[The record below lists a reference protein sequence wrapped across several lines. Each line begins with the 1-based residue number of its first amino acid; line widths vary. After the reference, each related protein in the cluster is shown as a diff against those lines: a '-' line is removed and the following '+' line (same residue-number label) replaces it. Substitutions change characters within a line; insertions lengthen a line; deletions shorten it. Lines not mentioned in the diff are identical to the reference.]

1 MASEWFANI
10 CEARQAL
17 DLISAI
23 TSILCYGGEREGEGE
38 GREADFKVMHWE
50 GIRIR
55 KDACRS
61 TLTQVFQT
69 ELLSTHQK
77 RVASQTS
84 STIPRLS
91 WCMSWEGPVSQNQN
105 KWCWEEG
112 GGRQQGRLQANR
124 TGGTG
129 TQILQEANPVES
141 SSIQVTVK
149 PVS

>member
-17 DLISAI
+17 DLITAI
-23 TSILCYGGEREGEGE
+23 TSILCHGGERERRGRRGE
-38 GREADFKVMHWE
+38 RSWFQSHALRRDQ
-50 GIRIR
+50 

-91 WCMSWEGPVSQNQN
+91 WCMSWEGPVSQNRN